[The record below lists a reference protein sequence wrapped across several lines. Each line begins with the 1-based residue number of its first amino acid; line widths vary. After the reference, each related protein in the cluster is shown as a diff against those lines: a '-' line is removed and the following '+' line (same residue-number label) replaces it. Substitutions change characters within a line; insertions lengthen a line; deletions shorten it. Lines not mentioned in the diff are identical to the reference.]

1 MRSRNRKRGHTYRR
15 DAPACSA
22 DTRESHSFR
31 FINFGNMTQNM
42 PDCSGELTAHETGC
56 CLYLNW
62 SFVKCLPLEMFKQVF
77 SLLLDFFTRWMHRV
91 CAHFYMSEDY
101 REDKKKKHS
110 CHEIQE
116 VFNRLEAVF
125 SQLACRHIS
134 CAQHKYFC
142 WHP

>member
-31 FINFGNMTQNM
+31 FINFGKMTQNM

-56 CLYLNW
+56 CLHLNW
-62 SFVKCLPLEMFKQVF
+62 SFVKYLPLEMFKQVF
-77 SLLLDFFTRWMHRV
+77 SLMLDFLLDECIVCVLIFTCLKLIDNTR
-91 CAHFYMSEDY
+91 
-101 REDKKKKHS
+101 KKTYS

-125 SQLACRHIS
+125 HNLHAGTSAV
-134 CAQHKYFC
+134 HKYFC